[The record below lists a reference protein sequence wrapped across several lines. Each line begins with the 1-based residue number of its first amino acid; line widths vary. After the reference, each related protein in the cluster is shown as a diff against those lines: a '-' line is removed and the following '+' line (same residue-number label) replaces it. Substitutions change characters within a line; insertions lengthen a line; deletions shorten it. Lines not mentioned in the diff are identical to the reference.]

1 MLFPPKLSSGQRVA
15 IVAPASPFPWTDLCA
30 GLAWLGARYELVTTS
45 RIFARTGY
53 LAGADEDR
61 AAELAHAFARD
72 DVGAIFCA
80 RGGYGLVRILDR
92 LPWDALMA
100 HPKWI
105 VGFSDVTALH
115 LEASAHGLASVH
127 ASNVTG
133 LARQSAALPVTRRSL
148 LRALEGRP
156 REPFHGLRVLRR
168 GVARGPLI
176 GGNLTLAATLAAA
189 GKLTL
194 PDGAIVLLEDVTER
208 PYRIDRMLT
217 SLRIG
222 GHFARA
228 AAIVFGDFDACGP
241 GPDGVTVEDV
251 LADFSAHVGVPVACG
266 APFGH
271 ADRNEAFIHGELA
284 SLDGDVL
291 RFGQR
296 S

>member
-1 MLFPPKLSSGQRVA
+1 MLFPPTLGSGSRIA

-30 GLAWLGARYELVTTS
+30 GLAWLGARYELVTTA

-53 LAGADEDR
+53 LAGSDEDR
-61 AAELAHAFARD
+61 ARELAHAFARD
-72 DVGAIFCA
+72 DVGAIVCA

-92 LPWDALMA
+92 LPWDALLA
-100 HPKWI
+100 RPKWI

-115 LEASAHGLASVH
+115 LEASAHGIASIH

-133 LARQSAALPVTRRSL
+133 LARPSAALPRTRRSL

-156 REPFHGLRVLRR
+156 RAPFDGLRVLRR
-168 GVARGPLI
+168 GSATGPLF
-176 GGNLTLAATLAAA
+176 GGNLTLVATLAAA
-189 GKLTL
+189 GKLRI

-222 GHFARA
+222 GHFERA
-228 AAIVFGDFDACGP
+228 SAVVFGDFDACGP
-241 GPDGVTVEDV
+241 GPDGVSVDDV
-251 LADFSAHVGVPVACG
+251 LEDFCARVTLPVATG

-271 ADRNEAFIHGELA
+271 ADRNEAFVHGETA
-284 SLDGDVL
+284 SLDADVL
-291 RFGQR
+291 RFR
-296 S
+296 